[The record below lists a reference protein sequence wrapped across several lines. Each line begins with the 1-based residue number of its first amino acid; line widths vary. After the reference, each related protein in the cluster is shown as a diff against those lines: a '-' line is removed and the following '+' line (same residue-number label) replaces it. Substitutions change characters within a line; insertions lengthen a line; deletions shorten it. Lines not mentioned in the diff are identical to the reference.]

1 MTEFGSARV
10 KRILGLD
17 YGTER
22 IGVAVSDPLLTIA
35 QGIGTFQNSS
45 RFFTDLRQLIER
57 YDVGLIVVGMPL
69 HRSGE
74 RSQMAHEVEGF
85 IEKLK
90 KATGLEVVPWDERYT
105 SIMAQQT
112 MLAMGMK
119 KKQRQSKSKV
129 DEIASA
135 LILQSFLDR
144 RKS

>member
-22 IGVAVSDPLLTIA
+22 IGVALSDPLLTIA

-69 HRSGE
+69 HGSGQ

>member
-85 IEKLK
+85 IENLK